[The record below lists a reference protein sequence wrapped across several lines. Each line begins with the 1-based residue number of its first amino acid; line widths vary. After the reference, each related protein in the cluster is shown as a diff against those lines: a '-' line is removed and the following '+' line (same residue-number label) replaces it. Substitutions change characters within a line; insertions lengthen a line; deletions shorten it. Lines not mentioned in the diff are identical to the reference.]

1 MPGVMS
7 MYDQELGKLKTGL
20 DSDKVIDADRAFGDI
35 QAKLRQKLTELSAN
49 RRLLIGDVFASAGA
63 VAVAVVLANGGVV
76 PDQFG
81 AVLLPL
87 VILTCFVAV
96 AVLPLSG
103 IYKRHTRSTS
113 LRDVT
118 LIVRAAGLSV
128 VLLAL
133 LGAAL
138 PVTSQVPLA
147 VYVIQFLLVVP
158 AFGTLRVLARSTE
171 LTGETTRDPAH
182 RSAAAANGK
191 IPVILVGTGASC
203 DLFVRSL
210 HNQESKYEP
219 VGIIDDARN
228 TQGLYFHD
236 VKIIGSLLDADAV
249 IERLKYY
256 DQLPQRVLLTE
267 PVTHFES
274 DGIRKLTRWAEANS
288 ITVSRLAGL
297 EELGSESNG
306 IRTVNPEDILDRPQK
321 AVERSMLRE
330 MFKGRRVLITG
341 AGGSIGSELTRQIAS
356 FEPAELVMIENTE
369 YNAYS
374 IDMDLGQNFPDVAR
388 RIYVADIRNAAR
400 VNTIFERHRP
410 ELVFNA
416 AALKHVP
423 MVELN
428 PCEGVLT
435 NVIGT
440 RNVAD
445 AARNVGAIAM
455 VQVSTDKAV
464 NSTSVMGATKRVA
477 EFYVQ
482 AQDRVTNE
490 TDEETRFFSV
500 RFGNVLG
507 SSGSLIP
514 LFQRQISEGGPLTIT
529 DPKMER
535 YFMTIR
541 EAVQLTL
548 VAAARGLNLE
558 NSHGE
563 IFVLDMGRPVKI
575 VDLAERMIRLA
586 GLEPYE
592 DIDIKFIGI
601 RQGEKLFEELFDVT
615 EDHRESGIP
624 GVSSAIPEGVSA
636 ARLRAMILQLEQ
648 AAQDGN
654 DLGVKKLLKEV
665 VPGYGANGLRPIN
678 AKELGARAG
687 KPQIKSVSTPKRV
700 VSFSQEQGLETI
712 NAGR

>member
-1 MPGVMS
+1 MS
-7 MYDQELGKLKTGL
+7 IYEQELVKLKSGPDA
-20 DSDKVIDADRAFGDI
+20 DSTIEQDRAFGDV
-35 QAKLRQKLTELSAN
+35 QSKLRQKLTEMSAN

-63 VAVAVVLANGGVV
+63 VAVAVVLANGGIV
-76 PDQFG
+76 PEQFG
-81 AVLLPL
+81 SVLLPL
-87 VILTCFVAV
+87 VVMTCLVAL

-138 PVTSQVPLA
+138 PVTAQVPLA
-147 VYVIQFLLVVP
+147 VYVIQFLLLVP

-171 LTGETTRDPAH
+171 LTSDPA
-182 RSAAAANGK
+182 RRCPDASNGK

-288 ITVSRLAGL
+288 IPVSRLAGL
-297 EELGSESNG
+297 EELGTESNG

-388 RIYVADIRNAAR
+388 RIYVADIRNASR
-400 VNTIFERHRP
+400 VNAIFERHRP

-490 TDEETRFFSV
+490 TDEKTRFFSV

-514 LFQRQISEGGPLTIT
+514 LFQRQISEGGPLTVT

-558 NSHGE
+558 DSHGE

-586 GLEPYE
+586 GLEPYQ

-601 RQGEKLFEELFDVT
+601 RQGEKLYEELFDVT
-615 EDHRESGIP
+615 EERRESGIP

-636 ARLRAMILQLEQ
+636 ARLRALILKLEQ

-654 DLGVKKLLKEV
+654 DLGVKKLLKDL
-665 VPGYGANGLRPIN
+665 VPGYGANGLRPIDG
-678 AKELGARAG
+678 KELAARTG
-687 KPQIKSVSTPKRV
+687 KPQIKPVPTPKRIAN
-700 VSFSQEQGLETI
+700 FAPQKNLETI

>member
-1 MPGVMS
+1 
-7 MYDQELGKLKTGL
+7 MYDQEFVKLKGGL
-20 DSDKVIDADRAFGDI
+20 DRENLVEADRLFGEVRPRI
-35 QAKLRQKLTELSAN
+35 KQKFNELSAN
-49 RRLLIGDVFASAGA
+49 WRLVVGDVVAAAGA
-63 VAVAVVLANGGVV
+63 VAVAVVLANGGAL
-76 PDQFG
+76 PEQFG
-81 AVLLPL
+81 SVLLPL
-87 VILTCFVAV
+87 MFMSCLVSLTL
-96 AVLPLSG
+96 LPMSG

-128 VLLAL
+128 GALAL
-133 LGAAL
+133 MASAFQI
-138 PVTSQVPLA
+138 TAQVPLA
-147 VYVIQFLLVVP
+147 VFLIQFLLVVP

-171 LTGETTRDPAH
+171 LTRK
-182 RSAAAANGK
+182 AAPQSGDADGK

-210 HNQESKYEP
+210 RNSDSKYKP

-236 VKIIGSLLDADAV
+236 VKIIGSLLDADVV

-256 DQLPQRVLLTE
+256 DELPQRLLLTE

-288 ITVSRLAGL
+288 ITVSRLTGL
-297 EELGSESNG
+297 EELGTESTD

-356 FEPAELVMIENTE
+356 FEPAELVMIENCE

-374 IDMDLGQNFPDVAR
+374 IDMDLSQNFPDVAR
-388 RIYVADIRNAAR
+388 RIYVADIRNAGR
-400 VNTIFERHRP
+400 VHSIFERHRP

-464 NSTSVMGATKRVA
+464 NSTNVMGATKRVA

-586 GLEPYE
+586 GLVPYE
-592 DIDIKFIGI
+592 DVDIKFIGK
-601 RQGEKLFEELFDVT
+601 RPGEKLFEELFDVT

-636 ARLRAMILQLEQ
+636 ARLRATILKLEQ
-648 AAQDGN
+648 AAHEGN
-654 DLGVKKLLKEV
+654 DLAVKKLLKDL
-665 VPGYGANGLRPIN
+665 VPGYGVNGLRSIDV
-678 AKELGARAG
+678 KELAARPT
-687 KPQIKSVSTPKRV
+687 KPKIKAVPTESLVGGYSK
-700 VSFSQEQGLETI
+700 ENALETI

>member
-1 MPGVMS
+1 MS
-7 MYDQELGKLKTGL
+7 MYEQELVKLKSGPDA
-20 DSDKVIDADRAFGDI
+20 DSTIEQDRAFADI
-35 QAKLRQKLTELSAN
+35 QSKLRQKLTEMSAN

-63 VAVAVVLANGGVV
+63 VAVAVVLANGGIV
-76 PDQFG
+76 PEQFG
-81 AVLLPL
+81 SVLLPL
-87 VILTCFVAV
+87 VVMTCLVAL

-138 PVTSQVPLA
+138 PVTAQVPLA
-147 VYVIQFLLVVP
+147 VYVIQFLLLVP

-171 LTGETTRDPAH
+171 LTSDPA
-182 RSAAAANGK
+182 RRCPDASNGK

-210 HNQESKYEP
+210 RNQESKYEP

-288 ITVSRLAGL
+288 IPVSRLAGL
-297 EELGSESNG
+297 EDLGTESNG

-388 RIYVADIRNAAR
+388 RIYVADIRNASR
-400 VNTIFERHRP
+400 VNAIFERHRP

-490 TDEETRFFSV
+490 TDEKTRFFSV

-514 LFQRQISEGGPLTIT
+514 LFQRQISEGGPLTVT

-558 NSHGE
+558 DSHGE

-586 GLEPYE
+586 GLEPYQ

-601 RQGEKLFEELFDVT
+601 RQGEKLYEELFDVT
-615 EDHRESGIP
+615 EERRESGIP

-636 ARLRAMILQLEQ
+636 ARLRALILKLEQ

-654 DLGVKKLLKEV
+654 DLGVKKLLKDL
-665 VPGYGANGLRPIN
+665 VPGYGANGLRPIDG
-678 AKELGARAG
+678 KELAARTG
-687 KPQIKSVSTPKRV
+687 KPQIKPVPTPKRIAN
-700 VSFSQEQGLETI
+700 FALQKNLETI

>member
-1 MPGVMS
+1 MS
-7 MYDQELGKLKTGL
+7 IYEQELVKLKSGPDA
-20 DSDKVIDADRAFGDI
+20 DSTIEQDRAFADI
-35 QAKLRQKLTELSAN
+35 QSKLRQKLTEMSAN

-63 VAVAVVLANGGVV
+63 VAVAVVLANGGIV
-76 PDQFG
+76 PEQFG
-81 AVLLPL
+81 SVLLPL
-87 VILTCFVAV
+87 VVMTCLVAL

-138 PVTSQVPLA
+138 PVTAQVPLA
-147 VYVIQFLLVVP
+147 VYVIQFLLLVP

-171 LTGETTRDPAH
+171 LTSDPA
-182 RSAAAANGK
+182 RRCPDASNGK

-210 HNQESKYEP
+210 HNQDSKYEP

-288 ITVSRLAGL
+288 IPVSRLAGL
-297 EELGSESNG
+297 EELGTESNG

-388 RIYVADIRNAAR
+388 RIYVADIRNASR
-400 VNTIFERHRP
+400 VNAIFERHRP

-490 TDEETRFFSV
+490 TDEKTRFFSV

-514 LFQRQISEGGPLTIT
+514 LFQRQISEGGPLTVT

-558 NSHGE
+558 DSHGE

-586 GLEPYE
+586 GLEPYQ

-601 RQGEKLFEELFDVT
+601 RQGEKLYEELFDVT
-615 EDHRESGIP
+615 EERRESGIP

-636 ARLRAMILQLEQ
+636 ARLRALILKLEQ

-654 DLGVKKLLKEV
+654 DLGVKKLLKDL
-665 VPGYGANGLRPIN
+665 VPGYGANGLRPIDG
-678 AKELGARAG
+678 KELAARTG
-687 KPQIKSVSTPKRV
+687 KPQIKPVPTPKRIAN
-700 VSFSQEQGLETI
+700 FAPQKNLETI

>member
-1 MPGVMS
+1 MS
-7 MYDQELGKLKTGL
+7 MYEQELVKLKSGPDA
-20 DSDKVIDADRAFGDI
+20 DSTIEQDRAFGDI
-35 QAKLRQKLTELSAN
+35 QSKLRQKLTEMSAN

-63 VAVAVVLANGGVV
+63 VAVAVVLANGGIV
-76 PDQFG
+76 PEQFG
-81 AVLLPL
+81 SVLLPL
-87 VILTCFVAV
+87 VVMTCLVAL

-138 PVTSQVPLA
+138 PVTAQVPLA
-147 VYVIQFLLVVP
+147 VYVIQFLLLVP

-171 LTGETTRDPAH
+171 LTSDPA
-182 RSAAAANGK
+182 RRCPDASNGK

-288 ITVSRLAGL
+288 IPVSRLAGL
-297 EELGSESNG
+297 EELGTESNG

-388 RIYVADIRNAAR
+388 RIYVADIRNASR
-400 VNTIFERHRP
+400 VNAIFERHRP

-490 TDEETRFFSV
+490 TDEKTRFFSV

-514 LFQRQISEGGPLTIT
+514 LFQRQISEGGPLTVT

-558 NSHGE
+558 DSHGE

-586 GLEPYE
+586 GLEPYQ

-601 RQGEKLFEELFDVT
+601 RQGEKLYEELFDVT
-615 EDHRESGIP
+615 EERRESGIP

-636 ARLRAMILQLEQ
+636 ARLRALILKLEQ

-654 DLGVKKLLKEV
+654 DLGVKKLLKDL
-665 VPGYGANGLRPIN
+665 VPGYGANGLRPIDG
-678 AKELGARAG
+678 KELAARTG
-687 KPQIKSVSTPKRV
+687 KPQIKSVPTPKRIAN
-700 VSFSQEQGLETI
+700 FAPQKNLETI

>member
-1 MPGVMS
+1 
-7 MYDQELGKLKTGL
+7 MYEHELVKLKNGSVKENMIEPEL
-20 DSDKVIDADRAFGDI
+20 KLGDLGSTL
-35 QAKLRQKLTELSAN
+35 KQKLNELSAN
-49 RRLLIGDVFASAGA
+49 RRLVIGDVAASAIS
-63 VAVAVVLANGGVV
+63 VVMAVVLANGGV
-76 PDQFG
+76 
-81 AVLLPL
+81 LP
-87 VILTCFVAV
+87 AQPV
-96 AVLPLSG
+96 AVLIPLVLMSCLVALAILPMSG

-118 LIVRAAGLSV
+118 LIVRASALCVGA
-128 VLLAL
+128 LAL
-133 LGAAL
+133 LGMA
-138 PVTSQVPLA
+138 VQITSQVPLA
-147 VYVIQFLLVVP
+147 VYVIQFLLIVP
-158 AFGTLRVLARSTE
+158 AFGSLRILARSTE
-171 LTGETTRDPAH
+171 FKRKVQGR
-182 RSAAAANGK
+182 AARLDGK

-210 HNQESKYEP
+210 RNTESKYEP

-249 IERLKYY
+249 IERLKF
-256 DQLPQRVLLTE
+256 DDTLPQRLLLTE

-288 ITVSRLAGL
+288 ITVSRLTGL
-297 EELGSESNG
+297 EELGTESSG

-330 MFKGRRVLITG
+330 MFQGRRVLITG

-356 FEPAELVMIENTE
+356 FEPAEIVMIENCE
-369 YNAYS
+369 FNAYS
-374 IDMDLGQNFPDVAR
+374 IDMDLSQNFPEVAR
-388 RIYVADIRNAAR
+388 RIYVADIRSADR
-400 VNTIFERHRP
+400 VNSIFERHRP

-445 AARNVGAIAM
+445 AARNIGAIAM

-477 EFYVQ
+477 EFYAQ
-482 AQDRVTNE
+482 AQDRVTNG
-490 TDEETRFFSV
+490 TDEATRFFSV

-514 LFQRQISEGGPLTIT
+514 LFQRQISEGGPLTVT

-548 VAAARGLNLE
+548 VAAAKGLNLE

-586 GLEPYE
+586 GLVPYK
-592 DIDIKFIGI
+592 DVDIKFIGI
-601 RQGEKLFEELFDVT
+601 RKGEKLYEELFDVT
-615 EDHRESGIP
+615 EEHRESGIP
-624 GVSSAIPEGVSA
+624 GVSSAIPEGVSV
-636 ARLRAMILQLEQ
+636 ARLRAMILKLEQ
-648 AAQDGN
+648 AAKDGN
-654 DLGVKKLLKEV
+654 ELSVKKLLKEL
-665 VPGYGANGLRPIN
+665 VPGYGANGLRPIE
-678 AKELGARAG
+678 AKELVNRPS
-687 KPQIKSVSTPKRV
+687 KPRLHAIPTESLVGGFHKQDA
-700 VSFSQEQGLETI
+700 LETI
-712 NAGR
+712 GGR

>member
-1 MPGVMS
+1 MS
-7 MYDQELGKLKTGL
+7 MYEQELVKLKSGPDA
-20 DSDKVIDADRAFGDI
+20 DSTIEQDRAFGDI
-35 QAKLRQKLTELSAN
+35 QSKLRQKLTEMSAN

-63 VAVAVVLANGGVV
+63 VAVAVVLANGGIV
-76 PDQFG
+76 PEQFG
-81 AVLLPL
+81 SVLLPL
-87 VILTCFVAV
+87 VVMTCLVAL

-103 IYKRHTRSTS
+103 IYKRHARSTS

-133 LGAAL
+133 LSAAL
-138 PVTSQVPLA
+138 PVTAQVPLA
-147 VYVIQFLLVVP
+147 VYVVQFLLLVP

-171 LTGETTRDPAH
+171 LTSDPA
-182 RSAAAANGK
+182 RRCPDASNGK

-288 ITVSRLAGL
+288 IPVSRLAGL
-297 EELGSESNG
+297 EELGTESNG

-388 RIYVADIRNAAR
+388 RIYVADIRNASR
-400 VNTIFERHRP
+400 VNAIFERHRP

-490 TDEETRFFSV
+490 TDEKTRFFSV

-514 LFQRQISEGGPLTIT
+514 LFQRQISEGGPLTVT

-558 NSHGE
+558 DSHGE

-586 GLEPYE
+586 GLEPYQ

-601 RQGEKLFEELFDVT
+601 RQGEKLYEELFDVT
-615 EDHRESGIP
+615 EERRESGIP

-636 ARLRAMILQLEQ
+636 ARLRALILKLEQ

-654 DLGVKKLLKEV
+654 DLGVKKLLKDL
-665 VPGYGANGLRPIN
+665 VPGYGANGLRPIDG
-678 AKELGARAG
+678 KELAARTG
-687 KPQIKSVSTPKRV
+687 KPQIKPVPTPKRIAN
-700 VSFSQEQGLETI
+700 FAPQKNLETI

>member
-1 MPGVMS
+1 MS
-7 MYDQELGKLKTGL
+7 MYEQELVKLKSGPDA
-20 DSDKVIDADRAFGDI
+20 DSTIEQDRAFGDV
-35 QAKLRQKLTELSAN
+35 QSKLRQKLTEMSAN

-63 VAVAVVLANGGVV
+63 VAVAVVLANGGIV
-76 PDQFG
+76 PEQFG
-81 AVLLPL
+81 SVLLPL
-87 VILTCFVAV
+87 VVMTCLVAL

-138 PVTSQVPLA
+138 PVTAQVPLA
-147 VYVIQFLLVVP
+147 VYVIQFLLLVP

-171 LTGETTRDPAH
+171 LTSDPA
-182 RSAAAANGK
+182 RRCPDASNGK

-288 ITVSRLAGL
+288 IPVSRLAGL
-297 EELGSESNG
+297 EELGTDSNG

-388 RIYVADIRNAAR
+388 RIYVADIRNASR
-400 VNTIFERHRP
+400 VNAIFERHRP

-490 TDEETRFFSV
+490 TDEKTRFFSV

-514 LFQRQISEGGPLTIT
+514 LFQRQISEGGPLTVT

-558 NSHGE
+558 DSHGE

-586 GLEPYE
+586 GLEPYQ

-601 RQGEKLFEELFDVT
+601 RQGEKLYEELFDVT
-615 EDHRESGIP
+615 EERRESGIP

-636 ARLRAMILQLEQ
+636 ARLRALILKLEQ
-648 AAQDGN
+648 AAQDGS
-654 DLGVKKLLKEV
+654 DLGVKKLLKDL
-665 VPGYGANGLRPIN
+665 VPGYGANGLRPIDG
-678 AKELGARAG
+678 KELAARTG
-687 KPQIKSVSTPKRV
+687 KPQIKPVPTPKRIAN
-700 VSFSQEQGLETI
+700 FAPQKNLETI

>member
-1 MPGVMS
+1 
-7 MYDQELGKLKTGL
+7 MYEQELVKLKSGL
-20 DSDKVIDADRAFGDI
+20 EKDNLVEPEQLFAGVRP
-35 QAKLRQKLTELSAN
+35 KLKQKLAELSAN
-49 RRLLIGDVFASAGA
+49 RRLVIGDVAASAIS
-63 VAVAVVLANGGVV
+63 VVMAVVLANGGAL
-76 PDQFG
+76 PAQFG
-81 AVLLPL
+81 SVLVPL
-87 VILTCFVAV
+87 VLMSCLIALAIL
-96 AVLPLSG
+96 PMSG

-118 LIVRAAGLSV
+118 LIVRASALSV
-128 VLLAL
+128 GALAL
-133 LGAAL
+133 LGSAVQA
-138 PVTSQVPLA
+138 TAQIPLA
-147 VYVIQFLLVVP
+147 VYFIQFLLVVP

-171 LTGETTRDPAH
+171 LTRMTQSQSTDGD
-182 RSAAAANGK
+182 GK

-210 HNQESKYEP
+210 RNTESKYQP

-236 VKIIGSLLDADAV
+236 VKIIGSLLDADAA

-256 DQLPQRVLLTE
+256 DELPQRLLLTE

-288 ITVSRLAGL
+288 ITVSRLTGL
-297 EELGSESNG
+297 EELGTENNG

-330 MFKGRRVLITG
+330 MFQGRRVLITG

-388 RIYVADIRNAAR
+388 RIYVADIRNAGR
-400 VNTIFERHRP
+400 VNAIFERHRP

-514 LFQRQISEGGPLTIT
+514 LFQRQISEGGPLTVT

-548 VAAARGLNLE
+548 VAAAKGLTLE

-586 GLEPYE
+586 GLVPYE
-592 DIDIKFIGI
+592 DVDIKFIGI

-624 GVSSAIPEGVSA
+624 GVASAIPEGVSA
-636 ARLRAMILQLEQ
+636 ARLRAMILKLEQ
-648 AAQDGN
+648 AAHDGN
-654 DLGVKKLLKEV
+654 DLGVKKLLKEL
-665 VPGYGANGLRPIN
+665 VPGYGANGLRPID
-678 AKELGARAG
+678 AKELTARPG
-687 KPQIKSVSTPKRV
+687 KPNIKPVPTESLVGGFTRPDA
-700 VSFSQEQGLETI
+700 LETI
-712 NAGR
+712 TAGR

>member
-1 MPGVMS
+1 
-7 MYDQELGKLKTGL
+7 MYEQELVKLKSGL
-20 DSDKVIDADRAFGDI
+20 EKDNLVEPEQLFAGVRP
-35 QAKLRQKLTELSAN
+35 KLKQKLAELSAN
-49 RRLLIGDVFASAGA
+49 RRLVIGDVAASAIS
-63 VAVAVVLANGGVV
+63 VVMAVVLANGGAL
-76 PDQFG
+76 PAQFG
-81 AVLLPL
+81 SVLVPL
-87 VILTCFVAV
+87 VLMSCLIALAIL
-96 AVLPLSG
+96 PMSG

-118 LIVRAAGLSV
+118 LIVRASALSV
-128 VLLAL
+128 GALAL
-133 LGAAL
+133 LGSAVQA
-138 PVTSQVPLA
+138 TAQIPLA
-147 VYVIQFLLVVP
+147 VYFIQFLLVVP

-171 LTGETTRDPAH
+171 LTRMTQSQSTDGD
-182 RSAAAANGK
+182 GK

-210 HNQESKYEP
+210 RNTESKYQP

-236 VKIIGSLLDADAV
+236 VKIIGSLLDADAA

-256 DQLPQRVLLTE
+256 DELPQRLLLTE

-288 ITVSRLAGL
+288 ITVSRLTGL
-297 EELGSESNG
+297 EELGTENNG

-330 MFKGRRVLITG
+330 MFQGRRVLITG

-388 RIYVADIRNAAR
+388 RIYVADIRNAGR
-400 VNTIFERHRP
+400 VNAIFERHRP

-514 LFQRQISEGGPLTIT
+514 LFQRQISEGGPLTVT

-548 VAAARGLNLE
+548 VAAAKGLTLE

-586 GLEPYE
+586 GLVPYE
-592 DIDIKFIGI
+592 DVDIKFIGI

-624 GVSSAIPEGVSA
+624 GVASAIPEGVSA
-636 ARLRAMILQLEQ
+636 ARLRAMILKLEQ
-648 AAQDGN
+648 AAHDGN
-654 DLGVKKLLKEV
+654 DLGVKKLLKEL
-665 VPGYGANGLRPIN
+665 VPGYGANGLRPID
-678 AKELGARAG
+678 AKELTARPG
-687 KPQIKSVSTPKRV
+687 KPNIKPVPSESLVGGFARPDA
-700 VSFSQEQGLETI
+700 LETI
-712 NAGR
+712 TAGR

>member
-1 MPGVMS
+1 
-7 MYDQELGKLKTGL
+7 MYEQELVKLKNGL
-20 DSDKVIDADRAFGDI
+20 DKESLVEAEQLFGGVRP
-35 QAKLRQKLTELSAN
+35 KLKQKLAELSAN
-49 RRLLIGDVFASAGA
+49 RRLVIGDIAASAIA
-63 VAVAVVLANGGVV
+63 VAMAVVLANGGTL
-76 PDQFG
+76 PAQFG
-81 AVLLPL
+81 SVLLPL
-87 VILTCFVAV
+87 VVMSCLVALAIL
-96 AVLPLSG
+96 PMSG

-118 LIVRAAGLSV
+118 LIVRASALSV
-128 VLLAL
+128 GALAL
-133 LGAAL
+133 LGSTLQA
-138 PVTSQVPLA
+138 TSQVPLA
-147 VYVIQFLLVVP
+147 VYFIQFLLVVP

-171 LTGETTRDPAH
+171 LTRMTNPQ
-182 RSAAAANGK
+182 AANSDGK

-210 HNQESKYEP
+210 RNTESKYQP

-236 VKIIGSLLDADAV
+236 VKIIGSLLDADVV
-249 IERLKYY
+249 IERLKFYEE
-256 DQLPQRVLLTE
+256 LPQRLLLTE

-288 ITVSRLAGL
+288 ITVSRLTGL
-297 EELGSESNG
+297 EELGTENNG

-374 IDMDLGQNFPDVAR
+374 IDMDLSQNFPEVAR
-388 RIYVADIRNAAR
+388 RIYVADIRNASR
-400 VNTIFERHRP
+400 VNAIFERHRP

-514 LFQRQISEGGPLTIT
+514 LFQRQISEGGPLTVT

-548 VAAARGLNLE
+548 VAAAKGLTLE

-586 GLEPYE
+586 GLVPYE
-592 DIDIKFIGI
+592 DVDIKFIGI

-624 GVSSAIPEGVSA
+624 GVASAIPEGVSA
-636 ARLRAMILQLEQ
+636 ARLRAMILKLEQ
-648 AAQDGN
+648 AAHEGN
-654 DLGVKKLLKEV
+654 DLGVKKLLKEL
-665 VPGYGANGLRPIN
+665 VPGYGANGLRPID
-678 AKELGARAG
+678 AKELTARPG
-687 KPQIKSVSTPKRV
+687 KPYIKPVPTENLVGGFVQPDA
-700 VSFSQEQGLETI
+700 LETI

>member
-1 MPGVMS
+1 
-7 MYDQELGKLKTGL
+7 MYEREFVKLKNASVKDNVA
-20 DSDKVIDADRAFGDI
+20 DSDLKLGDLVSI
-35 QAKLRQKLTELSAN
+35 LKQKLNELSAN
-49 RRLLIGDVFASAGA
+49 RRLVIGDVVASAIS
-63 VAVAVVLANGGVV
+63 VMMAVVLANGGVL
-76 PDQFG
+76 PAQSAALLIPL
-81 AVLLPL
+81 AVMSCLVALAILPM
-87 VILTCFVAV
+87 
-96 AVLPLSG
+96 SG
-103 IYKRHTRSTS
+103 LYKRHTRSTS

-118 LIVRAAGLSV
+118 LIVRASALCVGV
-128 VLLAL
+128 LAL
-133 LGAAL
+133 LSTAVQ
-138 PVTSQVPLA
+138 VTAQVPLA
-147 VYVIQFLLVVP
+147 VYVIQFFLIVP
-158 AFGTLRVLARSTE
+158 AFGALRVLARSTE
-171 LTGETTRDPAH
+171 FKRKVQGR
-182 RSAAAANGK
+182 AARADGK

-210 HNQESKYEP
+210 RNTESKYEP

-249 IERLKYY
+249 IERLKFY
-256 DQLPQRVLLTE
+256 DELPQRVLLTE

-288 ITVSRLAGL
+288 ITVSRLTGL
-297 EELGSESNG
+297 EELGTENSG

-330 MFKGRRVLITG
+330 MFQGRRILVTG

-356 FEPAELVMIENTE
+356 FEPAEIVMIENCE

-374 IDMDLGQNFPDVAR
+374 IDMDLSQNFPEVAR
-388 RIYVADIRNAAR
+388 RIYVADIRSADR
-400 VNTIFERHRP
+400 VNSIFERHRP

-440 RNVAD
+440 RNVSD

-477 EFYVQ
+477 EFYAQ

-490 TDEETRFFSV
+490 TDEKTRFFSV

-514 LFQRQISEGGPLTIT
+514 LFQRQISEGGPLTVT

-548 VAAARGLNLE
+548 VAAAKGLNLE

-586 GLEPYE
+586 GLVPYE
-592 DIDIKFIGI
+592 DVDIKFIGI
-601 RQGEKLFEELFDVT
+601 RQGEKLYEELFDVT
-615 EDHRESGIP
+615 EDHRDSGIP
-624 GVSSAIPEGVSA
+624 GVSSAIPEGISA
-636 ARLRAMILQLEQ
+636 ARLRASILKLEQ
-648 AAQDGN
+648 AAHEGN
-654 DLGVKKLLKEV
+654 DLAVKKLLKEL
-665 VPGYGANGLRPIN
+665 VPGYGANGLRPIE
-678 AKELGARAG
+678 AKDLLERPA
-687 KPQIKSVSTPKRV
+687 KPKLQAVPTENLASGFQK
-700 VSFSQEQGLETI
+700 QDALETI
-712 NAGR
+712 NGGR

>member
-1 MPGVMS
+1 MS
-7 MYDQELGKLKTGL
+7 MYEQELVKLKSGPDA
-20 DSDKVIDADRAFGDI
+20 DSTIEQDRAFGDV
-35 QAKLRQKLTELSAN
+35 QSKLRQKLTEMSAN

-63 VAVAVVLANGGVV
+63 VAVAVVLANGGIV
-76 PDQFG
+76 PEQFG
-81 AVLLPL
+81 SVLLPL
-87 VILTCFVAV
+87 VVMTCLVAL

-138 PVTSQVPLA
+138 PVTAQVPLA
-147 VYVIQFLLVVP
+147 VYVIQFLLLVP

-171 LTGETTRDPAH
+171 LTSDPA
-182 RSAAAANGK
+182 RRCPDASNGK

-288 ITVSRLAGL
+288 IPVSRLAGL
-297 EELGSESNG
+297 EELGTDSNG

-388 RIYVADIRNAAR
+388 RIYVADIRNASR
-400 VNTIFERHRP
+400 VNAIFERHRP

-490 TDEETRFFSV
+490 TDEKTRFFSV

-514 LFQRQISEGGPLTIT
+514 LFQRQISEGGPLTVT

-558 NSHGE
+558 DSHGE

-586 GLEPYE
+586 GLEPYQ

-601 RQGEKLFEELFDVT
+601 RQGEKLYEELFDVT
-615 EDHRESGIP
+615 EERRESGIP

-636 ARLRAMILQLEQ
+636 ARLRALILKLEQ

-654 DLGVKKLLKEV
+654 DLGVKKLLKDL
-665 VPGYGANGLRPIN
+665 VPGYGANGLRPIDG
-678 AKELGARAG
+678 KELAARTG
-687 KPQIKSVSTPKRV
+687 KPQIKPVPTPKRIAN
-700 VSFSQEQGLETI
+700 FAPQKNLETI

>member
-1 MPGVMS
+1 MS
-7 MYDQELGKLKTGL
+7 MYEQELVKLKSGPDA
-20 DSDKVIDADRAFGDI
+20 DSTIEQDRAFGDI
-35 QAKLRQKLTELSAN
+35 QSKLRQKLTEMSAN

-63 VAVAVVLANGGVV
+63 VAVAVVLANGGIV
-76 PDQFG
+76 PEQFG
-81 AVLLPL
+81 SVLLPL
-87 VILTCFVAV
+87 VVMTCLVAL

-138 PVTSQVPLA
+138 PVTAQVPLA
-147 VYVIQFLLVVP
+147 VYVIQFLLLVP

-171 LTGETTRDPAH
+171 LTSDPA
-182 RSAAAANGK
+182 RRCPDASNGK

-288 ITVSRLAGL
+288 IPVSRLAGL
-297 EELGSESNG
+297 EELGTESNG

-388 RIYVADIRNAAR
+388 RIYVADIRNASR
-400 VNTIFERHRP
+400 VNAIFERHRP

-490 TDEETRFFSV
+490 TDEKTRFFSV

-514 LFQRQISEGGPLTIT
+514 LFQRQISEGGPLTVT

-558 NSHGE
+558 DSHGE

-586 GLEPYE
+586 GLEPYQ

-601 RQGEKLFEELFDVT
+601 RQGEKLYEELFDVT
-615 EDHRESGIP
+615 EERRESGIP

-636 ARLRAMILQLEQ
+636 ARLRALILKLEQ

-654 DLGVKKLLKEV
+654 DLGVKKLLKDL
-665 VPGYGANGLRPIN
+665 VPGYGANGLRPIDG
-678 AKELGARAG
+678 KELAARTG
-687 KPQIKSVSTPKRV
+687 KPQIKPVPTPKRIAN
-700 VSFSQEQGLETI
+700 FAPQKNLETI

>member
-1 MPGVMS
+1 MS
-7 MYDQELGKLKTGL
+7 MYEQELVKLKSGPDA
-20 DSDKVIDADRAFGDI
+20 DSTIEQDRAFGDI
-35 QAKLRQKLTELSAN
+35 QSKLRQKLTELSAN

-63 VAVAVVLANGGVV
+63 VAAAVVLANGGIV
-76 PDQFG
+76 PEQFG
-81 AVLLPL
+81 SVLLPL
-87 VILTCFVAV
+87 VVMTCLVAL

-138 PVTSQVPLA
+138 PATAQVPLA
-147 VYVIQFLLVVP
+147 VYVIQFLLLVP

-171 LTGETTRDPAH
+171 LTSDPA
-182 RSAAAANGK
+182 RRCPDASNGK

-288 ITVSRLAGL
+288 IPVSRLAGL
-297 EELGSESNG
+297 EELGTESNG

-388 RIYVADIRNAAR
+388 RIYVADIRNASR
-400 VNTIFERHRP
+400 VNAIFERHRP

-490 TDEETRFFSV
+490 TDEKTRFFSV

-514 LFQRQISEGGPLTIT
+514 LFQRQISEGGPLTVT

-558 NSHGE
+558 DSHGE

-586 GLEPYE
+586 GLEPYQ

-601 RQGEKLFEELFDVT
+601 RQGEKLYEELFDVT
-615 EDHRESGIP
+615 EERRESGIP

-636 ARLRAMILQLEQ
+636 ARLRALILKLEQ
-648 AAQDGN
+648 AAQDGS
-654 DLGVKKLLKEV
+654 DLGVKKLLKDL
-665 VPGYGANGLRPIN
+665 VPGYGANGLRPIDG
-678 AKELGARAG
+678 KELAARTG
-687 KPQIKSVSTPKRV
+687 KPQIKPVPTPKRIAN
-700 VSFSQEQGLETI
+700 FAPQKNLETI

>member
-1 MPGVMS
+1 MS
-7 MYDQELGKLKTGL
+7 MYEQELVKLKSGPDA
-20 DSDKVIDADRAFGDI
+20 DSTIEQDRAFGDI
-35 QAKLRQKLTELSAN
+35 QSKLRQKLTEMSAN

-63 VAVAVVLANGGVV
+63 VAVAVVLANGGIV
-76 PDQFG
+76 PEQFG
-81 AVLLPL
+81 SVLLPL
-87 VILTCFVAV
+87 VVMTCLVAL

-138 PVTSQVPLA
+138 PVTAQVPLA
-147 VYVIQFLLVVP
+147 VYVIQFLLLVP

-171 LTGETTRDPAH
+171 LTSDPA
-182 RSAAAANGK
+182 RRCPDASNGK

-210 HNQESKYEP
+210 HNQDSKYEP

-288 ITVSRLAGL
+288 IPVSRLAGL
-297 EELGSESNG
+297 EELGTESNG

-388 RIYVADIRNAAR
+388 RIYVADIRNASR
-400 VNTIFERHRP
+400 VNAIFERHRP

-490 TDEETRFFSV
+490 TDEKTRFFSV

-514 LFQRQISEGGPLTIT
+514 LFQRQISEGGPLTVT

-558 NSHGE
+558 DSHGE

-586 GLEPYE
+586 GLEPYQ

-601 RQGEKLFEELFDVT
+601 RQGEKLYEELFDVT
-615 EDHRESGIP
+615 EERRESGIP

-636 ARLRAMILQLEQ
+636 ARLRALILKLEQ

-654 DLGVKKLLKEV
+654 DLGVKKLLKDL
-665 VPGYGANGLRPIN
+665 VPGYGANGLRPIDG
-678 AKELGARAG
+678 KELAARTG
-687 KPQIKSVSTPKRV
+687 KPQIKPVPTPKRIAN
-700 VSFSQEQGLETI
+700 FAPQKNLETI